1 MKTPERQVN
10 PALVCYKCGGA
21 CYDRPPLKILH
32 FIKVGEPLTR
42 RIISTNCSECGIPND
57 FREEAGK
64 WVSVGSALWGGKE

>member
-21 CYDRPPLKILH
+21 CYDRPPLKILWFSKANEH
-32 FIKVGEPLTR
+32 R
-42 RIISTNCSECGIPND
+42 CQRIISTNCSGCGIPND

-64 WVSVGSALWGGKE
+64 WVSEGSALWGGKE